1 MEVLDVV
8 RINNCILLSF
18 YDLLFSIL
26 SKCQRITARD
36 LLSFIVLLT
45 YRSSHQKYSMK
56 EGILRNFTKFT
67 GKHLCQSL
75 FLNKVAGLTPAT
87 LLKKRLWHRYFPVN
101 FVKFLRTTFLQ
112 NTSQRLLL
120 NLDFYSIFQKVCL

>member
-18 YDLLFSIL
+18 YDLLFPIL
-26 SKCQRITARD
+26 SKCQRITAID

-45 YRSSHQKYSMK
+45 YRSSHQKCSMK